1 MVSMITMSSMRR
13 GVVLIMRRM
22 DKVAIV
28 GMMRPSFGSGFGY
41 RC

>member
-1 MVSMITMSSMRR
+1 MVIITMSNMRR

-22 DKVAIV
+22 DRAAIV